1 MMMTFRSVQTK
12 INIILGWIF
21 GILHHELKRLILSL
35 LSQCQG
41 GQGLNKTRL
50 LGLIVFMVSASLLL
64 SACGPKSVILD
75 VEMKEFAFI
84 PDRFTVPAGAKV
96 TLKLKNTG
104 ALEHEFV
111 IMVFG
116 KEATLPFN
124 EDDEANIYWEA
135 ELDARENA
143 IVEFTAPSEP
153 GEYQVVCGTPG
164 HLEQNMKGVL
174 VVTP

>member
-1 MMMTFRSVQTK
+1 MLPK
-12 INIILGWIF
+12 A
-21 GILHHELKRLILSL
+21 KRRILSL
-35 LSQCQG
+35 FTVGDQELKKAS
-41 GQGLNKTRL
+41 LF
-50 LGLIVFMVSASLLL
+50 GLIIFVVAASLLL
-64 SACGPKSVILD
+64 SACGPKSVTLD

-84 PDRFTVPAGAKV
+84 PDHFTVPAGAKV

-135 ELDARENA
+135 ELEAKETA
-143 IVEFTAPSEP
+143 VVEFTAPSEP